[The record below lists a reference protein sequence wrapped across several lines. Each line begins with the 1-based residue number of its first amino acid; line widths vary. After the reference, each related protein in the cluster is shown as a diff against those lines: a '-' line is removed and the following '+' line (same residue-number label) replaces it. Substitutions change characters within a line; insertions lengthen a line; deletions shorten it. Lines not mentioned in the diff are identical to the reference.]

1 VVAVGPYGEF
11 VGFPSRAWE
20 SSTDSLVVGA
30 VRDLRDLFQ
39 ARARFFFMSVREEV
53 WELLRFVTSEDRP
66 LHLMDLFGSTF
77 GDLQDVLSRD
87 SRPYFDSFL
96 QMAIAH
102 TALLKSDPVVW
113 AYSQTHAMV
122 GDFLDPKNGYK
133 KFVTVRDWIKDY
145 CNGPWKAD
153 EGALS
158 SLQELERSLLRDDW
172 RAPRWLQSYA
182 CNRSDSDTRA
192 SVALKMISDA
202 ETEKVLE
209 TLAEQFWMRIKCRL
223 AHKAKLARIEL
234 AKQGAFGPTVVPSAI
249 SPKPGTSRRRLTP
262 FEELAGPLMHEAR
275 ANEPARFNEKTLMDI
290 CSKLDARQI
299 KPLSCLEGQCRKKL
313 ADWNQKH
320 PNRPVHTFAEGIK
333 RPAAAKFVRRGIQ
346 RALYRAQKNWEITPK
361 PCP

>member
-1 VVAVGPYGEF
+1 VV
-11 VGFPSRAWE
+11 
-20 SSTDSLVVGA
+20 
-30 VRDLRDLFQ
+30 
-39 ARARFFFMSVREEV
+39 FFKSVREEV

-77 GDLQDVLSRD
+77 GDLRDVLSRD

-96 QMAIAH
+96 QIAIAQA
-102 TALLKSDPVVW
+102 ALLKSDPVVW

-133 KFVTVRDWIKDY
+133 SFVTVRDWIKDY

-192 SVALKMISDA
+192 SAALKMISDA

-209 TLAEQFWMRIKCRL
+209 TLAEQFWIRIKCRL

-234 AKQGAFGPTVVPSAI
+234 AKQGILRPAVVPSATPPNLKT
-249 SPKPGTSRRRLTP
+249 SKPLNP
-262 FEELAGPLMHEAR
+262 FQELAGRLMHDAR
-275 ANEPARFNEKTLMDI
+275 AKEPERFSDKTWTEI
-290 CSKLDARQI
+290 CSKLDTAQF
-299 KPLSCLEGQCRKKL
+299 KPRSFLEGRCRENL

-320 PNRPVHTFAEGIK
+320 PNRPVHTFAEGMK

-346 RALYRAQKNWEITPK
+346 RALYRAQKKWENHAQTLSLRTSRTTI
-361 PCP
+361 